1 MRSGVAHGIARG
13 GGAACILVLP
23 TLLLGSCMA
32 PSSGAGATDSVDF
45 FVVLDATQDLAGG
58 SWSVQDDPT
67 ARGCVLPDGSEGET
81 YSALR
86 ISSMPA
92 AALNTVAAAWE
103 DYGYT
108 VDRAS
113 IGPVS
118 QLIGT
123 NDTSGVLIF
132 RVSDRAMTLQG
143 ESDCQPAG

>member
-13 GGAACILVLP
+13 WGAACILVLP
-23 TLLLGSCMA
+23 TLLLGSCMTA
-32 PSSGAGATDSVDF
+32 PAPGEPTADF
-45 FVVLDATQDLAGG
+45 FVVLAATQDLAGG
-58 SWSVQDDPT
+58 AWSVQDDPT
-67 ARGCVLPDGSEGET
+67 ARSCVLPDGSEGET
-81 YSALR
+81 FSALR

-103 DYGYT
+103 DYGYS

-123 NDTSGVLIF
+123 NDASGVLIF
-132 RVSDRAMTLQG
+132 RVSERAMTLQG
-143 ESDCQPAG
+143 ESDCQPAE